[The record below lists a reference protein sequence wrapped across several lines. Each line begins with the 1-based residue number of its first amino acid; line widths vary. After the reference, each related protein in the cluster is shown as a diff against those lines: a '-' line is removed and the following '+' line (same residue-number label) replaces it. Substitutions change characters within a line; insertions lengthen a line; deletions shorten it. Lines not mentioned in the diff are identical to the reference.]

1 MEVLFVV
8 ALLAKLVYDAIAGI
22 IAQVKA
28 DQINRA
34 YRQLRDNKEDNGE

>member
-8 ALLAKLVYDAIAGI
+8 ALLAKLAYDAIVGI

-34 YRQLRDNKEDNGE
+34 YRQLRDNKEDNEE